1 MPEEETQNQIQLD
14 KSDETEELRK
24 NLEVCE
30 KAKNELIE
38 LSQRLKADFINY
50 KKDQDKTMALAR
62 QYANEVLL
70 LMFLPI
76 LDSLEKA
83 MEHIPPELEQNQWA
97 QGIKNIKNQISGTLK
112 NIGVSE
118 IPAQG
123 EKFDPYLHEA
133 IAQTESDEDDEMILE
148 EFQKGYKFYD
158 KVLRPA
164 KVKISTKKQ
173 LTSDN

>member
-1 MPEEETQNQIQLD
+1 MPEEEKTQNQIQPD
-14 KSDETEELRK
+14 KSDETEELKK

-38 LSQRLKADFINY
+38 LSQRLKADFMNY
-50 KKDQDKTMALAR
+50 KKEQDKTMALIR
-62 QYANEVLL
+62 LYANEDLL
-70 LMFLPI
+70 LKFLPI

-83 MEHIPPELEQNQWA
+83 MEHMPPELEQNQWA
-97 QGIKNIKNQISGTLK
+97 QGIKNIKNQISGALK

-118 IPAQG
+118 IPARG

-133 IAQTESDEDDEMILE
+133 IAQVESDQDDETVLE
-148 EFQKGYKFYD
+148 ELQKGYKFHD

-164 KVKISTKKQ
+164 KIKISIKKH
-173 LTSDN
+173 

>member
-97 QGIKNIKNQISGTLK
+97 QGIKNIKNQISGALK

-118 IPAQG
+118 IPAQR

-164 KVKISTKKQ
+164 KVKIATKNIK
-173 LTSDN
+173 L

>member
-1 MPEEETQNQIQLD
+1 MPEEEKTQNQIPPD
-14 KSDETEELRK
+14 KSNEEEELRK

-97 QGIKNIKNQISGTLK
+97 QGIKNTKNQISGTLK

-148 EFQKGYKFYD
+148 EFQKGYKFCD

-164 KVKISTKKQ
+164 KVKISTKK
-173 LTSDN
+173 N

>member
-1 MPEEETQNQIQLD
+1 MPEEEKTQNQIPPD
-14 KSDETEELRK
+14 KSNEEEELRK

-164 KVKISTKKQ
+164 KVKIATKNIK
-173 LTSDN
+173 L

>member
-1 MPEEETQNQIQLD
+1 MPEEEKTQNQIPPD
-14 KSDETEELRK
+14 KSNEEEELRK

-133 IAQTESDEDDEMILE
+133 IAQAESDKDDGTVLE
-148 EFQKGYKFYD
+148 EFQKGYKFHD

-164 KVKISTKKQ
+164 KVKISTKH
-173 LTSDN
+173 

>member
-1 MPEEETQNQIQLD
+1 MPEEEKTQNQIPPD
-14 KSDETEELRK
+14 KSNEEEELRK

-97 QGIKNIKNQISGTLK
+97 QGIKNIKNQISGALK

-164 KVKISTKKQ
+164 KVKIATKNIK
-173 LTSDN
+173 L

>member
-1 MPEEETQNQIQLD
+1 MPEEEKTQNQIPPD
-14 KSDETEELRK
+14 KSNEEEELRK

-38 LSQRLKADFINY
+38 LSQ
-50 KKDQDKTMALAR
+50 KDQDKTMALAR

-148 EFQKGYKFYD
+148 EFQKGYKFCD

-164 KVKISTKKQ
+164 KVKISTKK
-173 LTSDN
+173 N